1 MSLRRQHPWMLRHLS
16 AGTLLVAGML
26 VLPAYLLQEHIVVRA
41 AQVVLFAI
49 LTVLAGKRL
58 QWLYFF
64 SIAAAIIVF
73 HLFAPNGRVLLELGP
88 LQVTGGALY
97 AGGFKALTIVGL
109 VFISLTSVRADL
121 VLPGRLG
128 SLAGRLFWSFEQ
140 IMERRST
147 MTLRN
152 AARSVDDL
160 LLSLYDDLQAMS
172 GDSYATQQRKGTALR
187 SDRAGLAVVATVVAA
202 QWLVLFVKA

>member
-16 AGTLLVAGML
+16 AGTLLIAGML

-58 QWLYFF
+58 QWLYFL
-64 SIAAAIIVF
+64 SIAAAIMLF
-73 HLFAPNGRVLLELGP
+73 HLFAPNGRVLFELGP
-88 LQVTGGALY
+88 MQVTAGALY

-140 IMERRST
+140 IMERRSA

-152 AARSVDDL
+152 AVGSVDEL
-160 LLSLYDDLQAMS
+160 LLSLYDDLQAMN
-172 GDSYATQQRKGTALR
+172 GDAHATQQRKGTALR
-187 SDRAGLAVVATVVAA
+187 SDRAGLTVATVVVAA
-202 QWLVLFVKA
+202 QWLALFV